1 MSDVNYSGP
10 TPEAPY
16 IPPAGGRPAQVYIG
30 RGQSGTPVIPANAP
44 DPFAGFPDAPVQSAA
59 ASQGAPSGDPWAAFP
74 DKPPEAAKTSSRD
87 VGTGEA
93 AFHGLA
99 DSATFGL
106 APAITGLANA
116 SGIPAAQP
124 GPGEEPGGIDVNPV
138 RPIVG
143 AANLLHNW
151 LSEHPDET
159 VRDAYNKGR
168 EAALADQNLAQ
179 QQHPAVYLAG
189 QLSGALATPAMGILR
204 GASAGGRILGGLQ
217 AGGIAGGLYGAGGAI
232 SEDQSPGNVL
242 TSAAAGA
249 ATGAVFGA
257 GGSGLLEAGGAA
269 ASKVGSIFRG
279 HSDVDAEASR
289 RIVNSLR
296 SDIEQG
302 GQALSPEEIAA
313 ANAAGTPRAI
323 IDAGGERTRALA
335 RSAANTSPEARQA
348 LSEMTQQRF
357 EQQSPRIAGFIRQL
371 TPGAN
376 AFADREA
383 LEAAAR
389 RANRPAYAKAYA
401 AGDRPIWSPQ
411 LERLTGSPSIRQAI
425 GNAVTRGQDRA
436 INDGLGAFRPSAKV
450 TQDGRLLFNKGPTG
464 TPTYPNLQF
473 WDYVQR
479 ELRDMSSA
487 AYRAGRNEEG
497 GALTGLHKQLRGE
510 LDRLVPEFGR
520 ARDTASAFFG
530 AENALEAGQKFV
542 MSNANI
548 TEAKHALSKMSPA
561 ERELFARGF
570 ASDLADKIER
580 MGDNRNALN
589 SIFINSGAAR
599 QKIETALGANRA
611 RQLEAMLRAEHIVDQ
626 ARRALG
632 NSTTARQL
640 TEMGLAGVGVAG
652 FEGLKEHELNPTH
665 IIAGALT
672 FGALKYGAKI
682 IDEKVARRVGELLA
696 SNDPTVI
703 AKGIKIISA
712 SPVMFNLL
720 RYATSA
726 GSRVAAHDIGPRRA
740 LTGAGAGM
748 GLMFKGDEAPS
759 YAGK

>member
-1 MSDVNYSGP
+1 MNDVNYSGP
-10 TPEAPY
+10 SPDVPY
-16 IPPAGGRPAQVYIG
+16 LPPAGGRPAQVYIG
-30 RGQSGTPVIPANAP
+30 RGQAGTPVIPANAP
-44 DPFAGFPDAPVQSAA
+44 DPFAGFPDAPAQSAA

-93 AFHGLA
+93 AFRGLA
-99 DSATFGL
+99 ESSTFGL
-106 APAITGLANA
+106 APAIAGLANA

-124 GPGEEPGGIDVNPV
+124 GPGEQPGGIDVNPV

-143 AANLLHNW
+143 AANLLHTW
-151 LSEHPDET
+151 LSDHPDET

-249 ATGAVFGA
+249 ATGAAFGA
-257 GGSGLLEAGGAA
+257 GGSGLLEAGGAV
-269 ASKVGSIFRG
+269 ASKVGSLYRG
-279 HSDVDAEASR
+279 HTNVDAEASR
-289 RIVNSLR
+289 RIVNSLQ
-296 SDIEQG
+296 SDFAQG
-302 GQALSPEEIAA
+302 GQALSPEETAA
-313 ANAAGTPRAI
+313 ANAAGTPRSI
-323 IDAGGERTRALA
+323 VDFGGERTRALA
-335 RSAANTSPEARQA
+335 RSSANTSPEARRA
-348 LSEMTQQRF
+348 LTEMTQQRF
-357 EQQSPRIAGFIRQL
+357 EQQSPRVAGFIRQL

-383 LEAAAR
+383 LESASR
-389 RANRPAYAKAYA
+389 QANRPAYAKAYA

-425 GNAVTRGQDRA
+425 GNAVTGGQDRA

-479 ELRDMSSA
+479 ELRDMSSVLH
-487 AYRAGRNEEG
+487 RAGRNEEG

-548 TEAKHALSKMSPA
+548 TEAKHALGKMSPA

-599 QKIETALGANRA
+599 QKIETALGPSRA

-640 TEMGLAGVGVAG
+640 AEMGLAGGAVAA
-652 FEGLKEHELNPTH
+652 FEGFKEHSVDPTH
-665 IIAGALT
+665 VIAGALT
-672 FGALKYGAKI
+672 LGAIRHGAKR

-696 SNDPTVI
+696 SNDPTAI
-703 AKGIKIISA
+703 ARGIKIISA

-720 RYATSA
+720 RFATSA
-726 GSRVAAHDIGPRRA
+726 GSRIAAHDIGPRRA
-740 LTGAGAGM
+740 LTGAGV
-748 GLMFKGDEAPS
+748 GLGRMFGGDE
-759 YAGK
+759 